1 MVLRKTVRWVRDEWG
16 IFSKGSDMALPER
29 VRWVRQWLP
38 FGVRTV
44 GYASLSVS
52 LGPLTRGAASTWA
65 ARNWSRSAARG
76 LRISIE
82 AAGLE
87 HLPSGGYVLA
97 CNHQSLIDILVLGA
111 VLPGD
116 FKWAAKRSLMNVP
129 FLGWHLRLAGHVPV
143 DRQKG
148 RRAAR
153 AVLEAFVEVLQK
165 GNPLLI
171 FPEGTRSD
179 DGRIK
184 RFKDGAFRSAAM
196 ADCPVVPVALE
207 GTHALMS
214 RDSVDTGEMAGG
226 DDARLVRVQVGEP
239 IEPKSELGIAERS
252 ADLRE
257 RTRAAI
263 VSMHEELTA
272 TTGPG

>member
-1 MVLRKTVRWVRDEWG
+1 MVLRKTVRWVRDEWA
-16 IFSKGSDMALPER
+16 IFSKGSDMGLNER
-29 VRWVRQWLP
+29 VRWIRQWGP
-38 FGVRTV
+38 FGLRTV
-44 GYASLSVS
+44 GYSIISVV

-65 ARNWSRSAARG
+65 ARHWSRSAARG

-82 AAGLE
+82 ASGLE
-87 HLPSGGYVLA
+87 NLPEGGLVLA

-148 RRAAR
+148 RRAAQG
-153 AVLEAFVEVLQK
+153 VLEAFVRVLQE
-165 GNPLLI
+165 GHALLI
-171 FPEGTRSD
+171 FPEGTRSG
-179 DGRIK
+179 DGQIK
-184 RFKDGAFRSAAM
+184 GFKDGAFRSAAV
-196 ADCPVVPVALE
+196 AACPVVPVALE

-214 RDSVDTGEMAGG
+214 RDAADTGEMTAA
-226 DDARLVRVQVGEP
+226 DRARLVRVRVGAP
-239 IEPKSELGIAERS
+239 IEPRFELGEAERT

-263 VSMHEELTA
+263 VSMHDELVSA
-272 TTGPG
+272 SSG